1 MEKTKLPPNWKS
13 FLRDNNNKTE
23 LFGFLADKIVT
34 MCPDNVVVVTKG
46 DQALSSRSISF
57 DGLSPCN
64 HEEADSRIFT
74 HALHAAKQQMTSVLI
89 KACDTD
95 VLDVAVSVFATLQ
108 DAGMEMLW
116 VEFGQGQFIKW
127 LPIHDMVANLG
138 PDKSVACCSFTPS
151 LAVIFCQLFAE
162 KAKKLHGRDGR
173 FTLK

>member
-1 MEKTKLPPNWKS
+1 
-13 FLRDNNNKTE
+13 
-23 LFGFLADKIVT
+23 
-34 MCPDNVVVVTKG
+34 MCPDKVVVVTKG
-46 DQALSSRSISF
+46 DQALSNRSINL

-95 VLDVAVSVFATLQ
+95 VLVVAVSVFATLQ
-108 DAGMEMLW
+108 DTGMEMLW

-138 PDKSVACCSFTPS
+138 PDKCSGMLFVHAFTGCDILS
-151 LAVIFCQLFAE
+151 AFCGEGKKTAWQVYPQVTPVF
-162 KAKKLHGRDGR
+162 KKLSQYPPVMENACFNVLEKFVITMYGKNRS
-173 FTLK
+173 